1 MTLPTAHASVQFA
14 PLLPLWALVALSTLT
29 ALALLAALWRRT
41 GGALLRAAAACVI
54 LAWAS
59 GPQILSQ
66 TSRPLPQTVLLLSDR
81 TPSMAL
87 RRRSAIADAAA
98 SRLAA
103 GLPPD
108 TTLRRVDIPASAG
121 GGTRLFA
128 ALESGLADIPAGQL
142 AGVIALTD
150 GQVHDAPA
158 HLPARLGAGPGQA
171 PFSVLIPAA
180 GEEHDRRLRIL
191 EAPPYATVGHV
202 ATIRVQIDDLGPE
215 PANGATAELRVHRAG
230 GPESVRSVAVGE
242 PQTLEVP
249 IDHAGPTL
257 IELEAAPLAGEVS
270 AINNRATL
278 RINGVRDK
286 LKVLLISGAP
296 NQGERVWRRL
306 LKADPSVELVHFTI
320 LRPPDKD
327 DLTPL
332 SELALIQFPVRTLFQ
347 DKIDQF
353 DLIILDQF
361 DDSTRLPDAY
371 LSNIAD
377 FVRQGG
383 GLLMTA
389 GPEFIGPGSLQ
400 DTALGDIL
408 PVHVPVDGG
417 LHEQR
422 LVPQLTDL
430 GRRHPVTADLPGGPS
445 DPGAGP
451 EAGAGAGWGPW
462 YRELLGET
470 PREGAQTLMSGPAP
484 DGGRTPLLVLDHVEQ
499 GRVAMLLSDQIWLW
513 SRGEGGGGPQAEL
526 LRRLSH
532 WLMKE
537 PQLDEE
543 QLNAAIEDGTLTV
556 TRRSAAASPVETVRV
571 HHPDGTVS
579 RLALSPT
586 TPGTATATLPA
597 ADPGIWEVE
606 DGTRHAWAA
615 AARSDGLEFSDLR
628 ATATTLAPL
637 ATGAAGSVR
646 FIGDD
651 PDHLALPALRLVG
664 AGSPAGGPGW
674 IGLRPGNAS
683 TLTGARAVPL
693 LPPWLA
699 LPVALLLL
707 LAGWWRETRRG

>member
-1 MTLPTAHASVQFA
+1 MISPLARTSVQFA
-14 PLLPLWALVALSTLT
+14 LLLPVWALALLGGLT
-29 ALALLAALWRRT
+29 ALALGAALWRRT
-41 GGALLRAAAACVI
+41 PGAILRAAAACVI
-54 LAWAS
+54 LLWAS
-59 GPQILSQ
+59 GPQMLAE
-66 TSRPLPQTVLLLSDR
+66 TVRKLPQTVLLLTDR
-81 TPSMAL
+81 TASMSL
-87 RRRSAIADAAA
+87 RQRAAIADATAA
-98 SRLAA
+98 SLAA
-103 GLPPD
+103 ELPPD
-108 TTLRRVDIPASAG
+108 TRLRRVDIPASPT

-142 AGVIALTD
+142 AGVVALTD

-158 HLPARLGAGPGQA
+158 QLPARLGAGAGQA
-171 PFSVLIPAA
+171 PLSVLIPAA

-191 EAPPYATVGHV
+191 EAPPYAIVGKV
-202 ATIRVQIDDLGPE
+202 ATIRVQIDDLGPD
-215 PANGATAELRVHRAG
+215 PDRGATAELRVHRAG
-230 GPESVRSVAVGE
+230 GPDTARSVAVGE

-257 IELEAAPLAGEVS
+257 IELEAAPLTGEVS
-270 AINNRATL
+270 DVNNRATL

-286 LKVLLISGAP
+286 LRVLLISGAP

-371 LSNIAD
+371 LANIAD

-400 DTALGDIL
+400 DTPLGDIL

-422 LVPQLTDL
+422 LVPELTEL
-430 GRRHPVTADLPGGPS
+430 GRRHPVTADLPGVTPS
-445 DPGAGP
+445 GTD
-451 EAGAGAGWGPW
+451 WGPW
-462 YRELLGET
+462 YRELLGQT
-470 PREGAQTLMSGPAP
+470 PREGSETLMSGPTP
-484 DGGRTPLLVLDHVEQ
+484 EGGRTPLLVLDHVEQ

-543 QLNAAIEDGTLTV
+543 QLDAAITDGTLTV
-556 TRRSAAASPVETVRV
+556 TRRSAASSPVETVRV
-571 HHPDGTVS
+571 HHPDGTVTPLP
-579 RLALSPT
+579 LAAT
-586 TPGTATATLPA
+586 TPGTATAALPA
-597 ADPGIWEVE
+597 AAPGIWEIE

-615 AARSDGLEFSDLR
+615 AAESDALELSDLR
-628 ATATTLAPL
+628 ATAERLAPL
-637 ATGAAGSVR
+637 ARGAAGSLH
-646 FIGDD
+646 FLGSD
-651 PDHLALPALRLVG
+651 PAHPAVPALRVVG
-664 AGSPAGGPGW
+664 PGDAAGGPGW
-674 IGLRPGNAS
+674 IGLRPGNA
-683 TLTGARAVPL
+683 TALTGARATAL
-693 LPPWLA
+693 LPAWVA
-699 LPVALLLL
+699 LPLALLLL
-707 LAGWWRETRRG
+707 MCGWWREARRS